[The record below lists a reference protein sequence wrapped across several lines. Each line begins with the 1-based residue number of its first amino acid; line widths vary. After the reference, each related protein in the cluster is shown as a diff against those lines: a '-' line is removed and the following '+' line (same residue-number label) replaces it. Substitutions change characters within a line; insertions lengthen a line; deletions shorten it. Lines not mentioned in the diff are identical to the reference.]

1 MINGDNLTMEIWL
14 YLCFDG
20 EPVDNIICNSEDEVQ
35 DVLKNHSRKF
45 HDQNEEIVD
54 WWLSEG
60 FRDNPD
66 VTIRRADEYHI

>member
-1 MINGDNLTMEIWL
+1 MEIWL

-20 EPVDNIICNSEDEVQ
+20 EPVDNIVCDSEYEVQ
-35 DVLKNHSRKF
+35 NILKNHSRKF

-66 VTIRRADEYHI
+66 FTIIRADEYNTK